1 MKSPFPAQEDISSLQ
16 QVIAHLSGYEDQF
29 PQMRLDM
36 GERIRKA
43 YHDLRR
49 LEWQAQNYSV
59 KIRGGC
65 DERPLPLQTNS
76 ELGYGDI
83 ARVTAAVT
91 AAGEKLPQETTPM
104 QIETVYGRDEKVKE
118 LVQGAGSRMNGALND
133 IVQRFESYKS
143 LVSPATT
150 YEAEQVKTA
159 LSADRYSIL

>member
-16 QVIAHLSGYEDQF
+16 QVITHLSGYEDQF
-29 PQMRLDM
+29 PQMRLDI
-36 GERIRKA
+36 GERIRNA

-59 KIRGGC
+59 KIRGG
-65 DERPLPLQTNS
+65 DERPLPLQTKS

-91 AAGEKLPQETTPM
+91 AAGEKLPKETTPM
-104 QIETVYGRDEKVKE
+104 QIETVYGGDEKVKE

-133 IVQRFESYKS
+133 LVQRFESYKS

-150 YEAEQVKTA
+150 YEAEKVKTA
-159 LSADRYSIL
+159 LSADRYSTL